1 MSASFN
7 FLPDEKSHE
16 ATRLLPW
23 VMAVMVYL
31 SALSLIGALLLHS
44 GFENWTKSL
53 VNRVTV
59 QVSGED
65 APEKAEEVMLFLKKA
80 PGVAKVRRLTDREI
94 ADLLEPWLGAGNI
107 SDDLPIP
114 VMMDVEMRPGMHVD
128 LKSLESSLQQ
138 ITPGVYLDDHARW
151 LGHFVQLTDMV
162 EYTALGILGLV
173 VMATVCIVIFGAKAG
188 MAEHRET
195 IQIMHLMGARDQ
207 MIAGAYQKRFMRFGL
222 KGGVVGLVLAL
233 LTILGM
239 ARLLREL
246 AAGLVSVPDLPYG
259 ELSLLLLLPIL
270 SALLAMVTAR
280 VTVMRELG
288 RMV

>member
-1 MSASFN
+1 MSAGFD

-31 SALSLIGALLLHS
+31 SALALIGALLLHS
-44 GFENWTKSL
+44 GFDDWTKSL

-65 APEKAEEVMLFLKKA
+65 VPENAKDVQLLLTKT
-80 PGVAKVRRLTDREI
+80 PGIASVRRLSEQEI

-107 SDDLPIP
+107 TDDLPIP
-114 VMMDVEMRPGMHVD
+114 VMMDVVMKPGVHVD
-128 LKSLESSLQQ
+128 LKSLESRLRQ
-138 ITPGVYLDDHARW
+138 ITKDVSLDNHAQW
-151 LGHFVQLTDMV
+151 LGHFIQLTNMV
-162 EYTALGILGLV
+162 EYTALGILTLV
-173 VMATVCIVIFGAKAG
+173 IMATVCIVIFGAKAG

-207 MIAGAYQKRFMRFGL
+207 MIAGAYQKRFRQIGL
-222 KGGVVGLVLAL
+222 KGGLIGLAL
-233 LTILGM
+233 ALVTILGL
-239 ARLLREL
+239 ARLMREL
-246 AAGLVSVPDLPYG
+246 AQGLVSVPDLPYG
-259 ELSLLLLLPIL
+259 ELSLLLFLPLL

-280 VTVMRELG
+280 FTVMRELG